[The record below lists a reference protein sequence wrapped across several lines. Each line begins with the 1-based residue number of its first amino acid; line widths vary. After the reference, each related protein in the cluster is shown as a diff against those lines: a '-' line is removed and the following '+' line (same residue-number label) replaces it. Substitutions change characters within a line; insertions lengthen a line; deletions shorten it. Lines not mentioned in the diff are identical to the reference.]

1 MSHTPNH
8 IDNGPTTHF
17 YQGKEAGMKEERDR
31 IIGVI
36 QSYAPQLITSG
47 LMERIGDGWVPDET
61 NYDRGLGDSADA
73 LYKVLDRLKH
83 SLYDTEYLTDVET
96 SQGQKLIELIYD
108 RYGEEIWKVRDGE

>member
-8 IDNGPTTHF
+8 IDTGPTSAY
-17 YQGKEAGMKEERDR
+17 YQGLEAGVNQERDR
-31 IIGVI
+31 IIGVLE
-36 QSYAPQLITSG
+36 SYAPQLITSG